1 MSNHEYHLI
10 ALGWSVLIIFL
21 TVFWYA
27 TLSRMKVILKERLS
41 ETRSHQSVSS
51 LSGVFLFL
59 FRGEFKQTGDERLV
73 SVCARLRSLL
83 YGYIGGVGAYIVFLV
98 IMHPRL

>member
-1 MSNHEYHLI
+1 MSNHEYHLV

-27 TLSRMKVILKERLS
+27 TLSRLKVVLNDRLK
-41 ETRSHQSVSS
+41 ETRSGQP
-51 LSGVFLFL
+51 LSTLPSTFLFI
-59 FRGEFKQTGDERLV
+59 FRGEFKKSGDERLV

-83 YGYIGGVGAYIVFLV
+83 YGYIGGVGAYVVFIV
-98 IMHPRL
+98 IMHPRI